1 MGMLDKFLLAFCR
14 VGVAGLSPWAP
25 GTCGTFLALLA
36 APFIFQPL
44 SLKYRLFILLLIMV
58 SGSLAASRAEKLLGK
73 KDPGEVV
80 IDELAGAW
88 VAILPFVGGSISLLV
103 AAFVI
108 FRIIDI
114 AKPWPVRASE
124 NWLPDGWG
132 VMLDDILG
140 GFMTMLI
147 LLLARGAGLIKVPLL
162 PWFS

>member
-1 MGMLDKFLLAFCR
+1 MDMLDKAVLAFCR
-14 VGVAGLSPWAP
+14 LGIAGLSKWAP

-44 SLKYRLFILLLIMV
+44 EWKYRCFVLLLV
-58 SGSLAASRAEKLLGK
+58 FVAGSFAASRAEVLLGR

-88 VAILPFVGGSISLLV
+88 IAILPFSGGSIPLLV

-114 AKPWPVRASE
+114 AKPWPVHASE
-124 NWLPDGWG
+124 DWLPGGWG
-132 VMLDDILG
+132 VMLDDVVG
-140 GFMTMLI
+140 GFMTMFI
-147 LLLARGAGLIKVPLL
+147 LLAARGIGLLRVPLV
-162 PWFS
+162 

>member
-1 MGMLDKFLLAFCR
+1 MTMFDKALLAFCR
-14 VGVAGLSPWAP
+14 LGVAGLSKWAP

-44 SLKYRLFILLLIMV
+44 ELHWRCVVLLLV
-58 SGSLAASRAEKLLGK
+58 FVTGSLAASRAEVLLGN

-88 VAILPFVGGSISLLV
+88 IAILPFAGGSVPLLA

-114 AKPWPVRASE
+114 AKPWPVNASE
-124 NWLPDGWG
+124 DWMPGGWG
-132 VMLDDILG
+132 VMIDDVVG

-147 LLLARGAGLIKVPLL
+147 LLAARAAGLLDVPLV
-162 PWFS
+162 